1 MEPTVPAA
9 DSGWSNCRVEIT
21 PMRLK
26 DIRGLG
32 GIALWIWV
40 ALVLCA
46 FAPDAEASGLIRTMP
61 SLWATATALGLML
74 ITAVSA
80 NQK

>member
-1 MEPTVPAA
+1 
-9 DSGWSNCRVEIT
+9 
-21 PMRLK
+21 MRLK
-26 DIRGLG
+26 DIRGLR
-32 GIALWIWV
+32 GIALWSGV

-46 FAPDAEASGLIRTMP
+46 LAPEAVASGLIRTMP

-74 ITAVSA
+74 ITAASA

>member
-1 MEPTVPAA
+1 MRVKKTV
-9 DSGWSNCRVEIT
+9 NEFR
-21 PMRLK
+21 
-26 DIRGLG
+26 
-32 GIALWIWV
+32 GIAHLAWV

-46 FAPDAEASGLIRTMP
+46 LAPEAVAGGQVPATP

-74 ITAVSA
+74 ITAVSS

>member
-1 MEPTVPAA
+1 
-9 DSGWSNCRVEIT
+9 
-21 PMRLK
+21 MRLK
-26 DIRGLG
+26 DHRGLRG
-32 GIALWIWV
+32 TALWTWV

-46 FAPDAEASGLIRTMP
+46 FASKAVASGLICNMP
-61 SLWATATALGLML
+61 SPWVGAAATALSLML